1 MNIMNMTSA
10 GEASRSLLPVTSG
23 ESAPGIGRI
32 DQRFV
37 ALHCCV
43 CVCVG
48 IDIPLPRTLMMSS
61 GSVSPGSGRACRRRA
76 GSSGGARRKVHPE
89 DA

>member
-1 MNIMNMTSA
+1 MQVKPPAVFCLSQVANLHRESD
-10 GEASRSLLPVTSG
+10 ASISPLCCASLL
-23 ESAPGIGRI
+23 
-32 DQRFV
+32 
-37 ALHCCV
+37 CV
-43 CVCVG
+43 CVCARQDEVG

-61 GSVSPGSGRACRRRA
+61 GSVSPGSGRACRPRA